1 MKNNQ
6 IGIIGTGYWGTNII
20 NALFKIGCKNIHCLD
35 NNIKNLKEIK
45 KKFPKISVHKKLS
58 EFLENK
64 FDGIVIAT
72 NTKSHYQIAKACL
85 KKNNNIFVEKPVT
98 NDSSKLI
105 KLINLAKVKKKIIM
119 SGYIY
124 YYNQHIEFIKKIL
137 NKKGLGKVL
146 YVSFER
152 LNLGPVRNDI
162 SSAWDLSSHD
172 ISICNYFFKKKI
184 KLVSSSGCDILKEK
198 INDISLISA
207 KVGDIKVDFK
217 SSWLNPE
224 KVRKIVIVGKKKMLL
239 YNEIDFKNP
248 IKIYNKYASYPNV
261 GKFSKKFFTQ
271 KANIYYGSTI
281 SPKVKSNSPLENE
294 MREFLK
300 CCKGKKTP
308 KTSAEISLKILN
320 ILEKLK

>member
-45 KKFPKISVHKKLS
+45 KKFPKISVHKKMDR
-58 EFLENK
+58 FLENK
-64 FDGIVIAT
+64 FEGIVIAT

-98 NDSSKLI
+98 NNSSKLI
-105 KLINLAKVKKKIIM
+105 KLINLAKARKKIIM

-137 NKKGLGKVL
+137 NKNGLGKVL

-172 ISICNYFFKKKI
+172 VSICNYFFKKKI
-184 KLVSSSGCDILKEK
+184 KLISSSGCDILKEK

-248 IKIYNKYASYPNV
+248 IKIYNKYASYPSL

-308 KTSAEISLKILN
+308 KTSAEISLKILK